1 MTLSE
6 QVKQKA
12 GRPRSDRSHQ
22 AILKATLELLA
33 IEGFETMSIE
43 GIAERAGVGKTTI
56 YRRWSSKSDLVIEAI
71 GKLHAELPVIDTG
84 NLRNDLLAMF
94 RNAWQ
99 QEGPSIFESLGIHMI
114 GILKTNP
121 EISQAF
127 FNRLFAPRLQQFTHM
142 IERAKARGELQPD
155 VDVVL
160 LVDLFAGPLIARL
173 FFTSLIS
180 PPSEQWPEQVIDAI
194 LHGIA

>member
-1 MTLSE
+1 MSISE

-12 GRPRSDRSHQ
+12 GRPRSVQSHQ

-33 IEGFETMSIE
+33 AEGYEAMSIE
-43 GIAERAGVGKTTI
+43 GVAERAGVGKTTI

-71 GKLHAELPVIDTG
+71 GNLHAELPVIDTG

-94 RNAWQ
+94 RNAWLQ
-99 QEGPSIFESLGIHMI
+99 KGPSVFESLGIHMI

-121 EISQAF
+121 DISQAF
-127 FNRLFAPRLQQFTHM
+127 FKRLFAPRLQEFTRM
-142 IERAKARGELQPD
+142 IERAKARGELRPD

-160 LVDLFAGPLIARL
+160 LVDLFAGPIIARM

-180 PPSEQWPEQVIDAI
+180 PPSEHWPEQVIDAI